1 MWVKRGLHALAYVIG
16 ISMIVSTWLSDYLPI
31 YEQIFRT
38 GVVLYL
44 SMIYVEFVDGTIL
57 DRLKPSVI
65 FEEKARMADKNEVDV
80 LIQASRMTLYWVRL
94 IQQSESE
101 MERVYNEKRLSEHL
115 EFIEGLE
122 LPKKYKKD
130 QKDIL
135 NEAKGFVRDLVK
147 PDSDDDKPLDK

>member
-1 MWVKRGLHALAYVIG
+1 MWVKRGLHAIAYLIG
-16 ISMIVSTWLSDYLPI
+16 VTMIVSTWLSDYLPI

-44 SMIYVEFVDGTIL
+44 SMIYIEFVDGTIL

-101 MERVYNEKRLSEHL
+101 MERDYNEKRLMEHL
-115 EFIEGLE
+115 DFIEGLE

-130 QKDIL
+130 QRDIL
-135 NEAKGFVRDLVK
+135 NEAKGFVEDLVK
-147 PDSDDDKPLDK
+147 PDSDDDKPSEK